1 MREISSLFDGVP
13 LKWVTLMGG
22 FHAAL
27 EKPAYNALNTSK
39 LISATDRL
47 TKHELGIWARGIAR
61 SREMADDFSILLP
74 TAFNVA
80 KFLGRR
86 VVLAL
91 ITIAGAAIFIAE
103 QIIEWSPSF
112 AAQPPVL
119 MVLGDSLVAGH
130 GLPQGE
136 AFPEILGQMLRND
149 GFDVRMVNA
158 GVSGDTTAGGLA
170 RLDWSL
176 ADNPDAVIIVLGGN
190 DLLRGLDPS
199 ASFEN
204 LDKIIKRL
212 KARNIAVLLAG
223 MQAPRNFGAD
233 YADEFD
239 AVYQKLVSRHDV
251 LFYPFFLDGVA
262 LQPMM
267 NLADGMHPNQAGISH
282 IATKNLPQVKSVV
295 VKNCEIKSGQLL
307 IVDGS
312 MFEKTLHHG
321 ARCHKK
327 RPVTVIRSRFIFS
340 Q

>member
-1 MREISSLFDGVP
+1 MRAWDDKVKRIGLMILEFYYHLF
-13 LKWVTLMGG
+13 T
-22 FHAAL
+22 
-27 EKPAYNALNTSK
+27 
-39 LISATDRL
+39 
-47 TKHELGIWARGIAR
+47 
-61 SREMADDFSILLP
+61 
-74 TAFNVA
+74 VA
-80 KFLGRR
+80 QLRHRR
-86 VVLAL
+86 VVLGL
-91 ITIAGAAIFIAE
+91 ITIVFAAAAITPIA
-103 QIIEWSPSF
+103 QQMITSSF
-112 AAQPPVL
+112 AAQRPVL

-136 AFPEILGQMLRND
+136 AFPEVLGQMLQND
-149 GFDVRMVNA
+149 GFDVRIINA

-176 ADNPDAVIIVLGGN
+176 ADNPDAAIIVLGGN

-199 ASFEN
+199 ASFAN

-239 AVYQKLVSRHDV
+239 AIYQRLVNRHGV

-282 IATKNLPQVKSVV
+282 IAIKILPQVKR
-295 VKNCEIKSGQLL
+295 LL
-307 IVDGS
+307 S
-312 MFEKTLHHG
+312 KT
-321 ARCHKK
+321 A
-327 RPVTVIRSRFIFS
+327 